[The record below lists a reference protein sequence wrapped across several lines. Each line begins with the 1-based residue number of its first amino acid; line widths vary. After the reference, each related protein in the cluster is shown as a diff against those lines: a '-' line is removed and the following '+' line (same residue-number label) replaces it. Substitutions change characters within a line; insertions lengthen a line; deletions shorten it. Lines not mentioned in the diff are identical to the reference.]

1 MATIK
6 SAYGAP
12 AKARRLVWRITERA
26 PLGAWVVLDA
36 KPEPS
41 ALGSSLIELP
51 EVSTNGGWLVSSF
64 DLLNG
69 TDVQEVEDTIPGDLF
84 DEMFPPAGSA
94 PKKPGR

>member
-12 AKARRLVWRITERA
+12 AKPRRLVWRITERA
-26 PLGAWVVLDA
+26 PLGAWVDLDA
-36 KPEPS
+36 KPD
-41 ALGSSLIELP
+41 ASSTSLTELP

-69 TDVQEVEDTIPGDLF
+69 TDVQEVEDTMPGALF
-84 DEMFPPAGSA
+84 DEMFPSAGSA
-94 PKKPGR
+94 PKKPKR